1 MNNREC
7 YKVVKYIQ
15 PKTYIFINDEEKK
28 SNLGFIADDVKDAKL
43 PEEWDNIIFYN
54 DGGMK
59 LLAYNKLTVVLSGCV
74 KELMKEVEDL
84 KKEVKKLNKDNE
96 ASPKAKAKA
105 KSKN

>member
-1 MNNREC
+1 MMKKR
-7 YKVVKYIQ
+7 
-15 PKTYIFINDEEKK
+15 K

-59 LLAYNKLTVVLSGCV
+59 LLAYNKLTVVLWGCV
-74 KELMKEVEDL
+74 KELMKEVEDS

-96 ASPKAKAKA
+96 SIA
-105 KSKN
+105 KSKSESEK